1 VRRSRLGTAALTL
14 AGVVLAMVIV
24 SPFLWTL
31 SASLQTETAIA
42 QRPPDWIPQPLS
54 VENYRYVFT
63 GEIPTAYEVRG
74 LLRSPI
80 TQEARVL
87 PWGLRNSVLVGV
99 GVVLVNLILG
109 AIAAYTLA
117 REKFRGRILSF
128 YFILGSRLLP
138 PIAVAIPTY
147 MILRQLG
154 LLDTKIALVLVHSAF
169 TLPLTIWVLTMY
181 FRVLPEEIEQA
192 ALLDGCSRLEVL
204 RRIVVPMSAPG
215 LAAVAAFSFLFSYSE
230 FLFAL
235 LTTSTPR
242 AKTIPVMIAAISGNP
257 DASYTLMS
265 VGIIM
270 AIVPALLF
278 ALVFRRYIT
287 SGLVRSL
294 TY

>member
-1 VRRSRLGTAALTL
+1 MRRSRLGTVVLTL

-24 SPFLWTL
+24 GPFLWTL

-42 QRPPDWIPQPLS
+42 QRPPDWVPQPLS

-99 GVVLVNLILG
+99 GVVLINLILG
-109 AIAAYTLA
+109 TIAAYTLA

-181 FRVLPEEIEQA
+181 FRALPEEIEQA

>member
-1 VRRSRLGTAALTL
+1 MRRSRTGRLWLTL
-14 AGVVLAMVIV
+14 AGVILAAVILG
-24 SPFLWTL
+24 PFLWTL

-42 QRPPDWIPQPLS
+42 QRPPSWFPQPFS

-63 GEIPTAYEVRG
+63 GEIPSAYETAG
-74 LLRSPI
+74 QLRSPI

-87 PWGLRNSVLVGV
+87 PWGLRNSVVVAL
-99 GVVLVNLILG
+99 GVVTVNLVLG

-117 REKFRGRILSF
+117 REQFRGRLLSF

-138 PIAVAIPTY
+138 PIAVAVPTY

-154 LLDTKIALVLVHSAF
+154 LLDTTFALVLVHSAF
-169 TLPLTIWVLTMY
+169 TLPLTIWMLTMY

-192 ALLDGCSRLEVL
+192 ALLDGCSRLGVL
-204 RRIVVPMSAPG
+204 RRVVVPMAAPA

-235 LTTSTPR
+235 LTTSTTR

-265 VGIIM
+265 VGTIL
-270 AIVPALLF
+270 AVVPALLF
-278 ALVFRRYIT
+278 AVVFRRYIT
-287 SGLVRSL
+287 SGLARSL
-294 TY
+294 TT

>member
-1 VRRSRLGTAALTL
+1 MRRSRLGTAALTL
-14 AGVVLAMVIV
+14 AGVVLAMVILG
-24 SPFLWTL
+24 PFLWTL

-42 QRPPDWIPQPLS
+42 QRPPDWVPQPLS

-109 AIAAYTLA
+109 TIAAYTLA

>member
-1 VRRSRLGTAALTL
+1 MRRSRLGTAALTL
-14 AGVVLAMVIV
+14 AGVVLAMVILG
-24 SPFLWTL
+24 PFLWTL

-42 QRPPDWIPQPLS
+42 QRPPDWVPQPLS

-99 GVVLVNLILG
+99 GVVLVNLVLG
-109 AIAAYTLA
+109 TIAAYTLA
-117 REKFRGRILSF
+117 REQFRGRILSF